1 METLQNQETIQNN
14 NTNNNTSTNPKT
26 QQQQKPIEKKSEEVS
41 ITTTHGLNDKIAF
54 DSLIYDNPAMR
65 TSQKA
70 AQCYY
75 GILSDDNISNM
86 VNFLLNGSETV
97 PANPELISVNVASL
111 GTDYVSG
118 GKPQTGNGTIITATT
133 SSQKNTKSLRM
144 TYTDGGYKFMATDE
158 GMSGLISKR
167 LENDLGQ
174 QTQGAN
180 YVFRS
185 NDYVSIDVAARL
197 AIDGKSRVCRTLE
210 VINELYYN
218 MYPTVSPFSSF
229 ITQIVEYPVF
239 IFDYEDYNT
248 SALQQWLDKI
258 PNEQIL
264 VVNETKPYDAVAA
277 IGRMMNSNRGFNNS
291 SQIMIFF
298 LSNCRNPL
306 RSNRCVINID
316 GYVMNDPSKCRF
328 HDRRILPVIC
338 QRYLGLINIQ
348 YYDYSIAEINM
359 DGTISGDR
367 SFIQKTSISGANYNT
382 VSEYDNMT
390 LGTLIDPPSFGNYPM
405 STQKYVT
412 KDIFTGLCF
421 LAEYEYNVCTPH
433 GDCDFALSKYVSGS
447 GRRPYGI
454 VTIPVCDWL
463 IRVAQDKKII
473 EPIVNKTHKLN
484 NRNVLAQKLKIF
496 ATFKAGRLLN
506 CISEVFGSINN
517 LARFRNL
524 GLLAGVTHLID
535 AQNVGI
541 YDGETLIGLVA
552 HVPFDPMNVDG
563 IYNIAISP
571 SATGSYANGTTNT
584 TDIIVSEYA
593 PIASYWRVDLFGDPI
608 KSDVNVRNERWDPN
622 ISAGFRAPDHER
634 YVMATNANGF
644 GYCSYRFDNSGG
656 YNQVK
661 LVFESPYNGETKL
674 TTSGICQLPTF
685 LWKKDTFSDIRFRP
699 SSYGISTG
707 VYPIMYSHQHL
718 AQVYDNGSSD
728 TWEDV
733 LFA

>member
-14 NTNNNTSTNPKT
+14 NNN
-26 QQQQKPIEKKSEEVS
+26 QKAQNQAQPIEQKKEDIT

-54 DSLIYDNPAMR
+54 ESLLYDNPAMR

-70 AQCYY
+70 AQCFY
-75 GILSDDNISNM
+75 GVLSDENISNM

-97 PANPELISVNVASL
+97 PANPEYISVNIASL

-118 GKPQTGNGTIITATT
+118 GRPSTGNGTLISSST
-133 SSQKNTKSLRM
+133 SSQKSAKSNRM
-144 TYTDGGYKFMATDE
+144 TFVDGGYKFMATDE

-218 MYPTVSPFSSF
+218 MYPTVETFTSF
-229 ITQIVEYPVF
+229 QTQTVQHPTFVF
-239 IFDYEDYNT
+239 DFEDYNT
-248 SALQQWLDKI
+248 TALQQWLDKI

-264 VVNETKPYDAVAA
+264 VINETKPYDAVAA
-277 IGRMMNSNRGFNNS
+277 IGRMLNSHRGFIATNKP
-291 SQIMIFF
+291 IIFF

-306 RSNRCVINID
+306 KSSRCVINID
-316 GYVMNDPSKCRF
+316 GYIMNDQTKARF
-328 HDRRILPVIC
+328 HDYNRLPVIC
-338 QRYLGLINIQ
+338 QRYLGLINIT
-348 YYDYSIAEINM
+348 YYDYSIAEICM
-359 DGTISGDR
+359 DGTISDSR
-367 SFIQKTSISGANYNT
+367 SFIQKTSNANANYKNT
-382 VSEYDNMT
+382 VEYDAMT
-390 LGTLIDPPSFGNYPM
+390 LGASIDPPSFGNYPM
-405 STQKYVT
+405 STQKFVT
-412 KDIFTGLCF
+412 KDIFTALCF

-454 VTIPVCDWL
+454 VTLPVCDWL

-496 ATFKAGRLLN
+496 ANFKAGRLLN
-506 CISEVFGSINN
+506 CVSEVFGSLNN
-517 LARFRNL
+517 LSRFRNL
-524 GLLAGVTHLID
+524 GLIAGVTHLID

-552 HVPFDPMNVDG
+552 HIPFDPLATDG
-563 IYNIAISP
+563 IYNISLTP
-571 SATGSYANGTTNT
+571 TATGSFANGSTNT
-584 TDIIVSEYA
+584 TDIIISEYA
-593 PIASYWRVDLFGDPI
+593 PIASYWRIDLFGDPV
-608 KSDVNVRNERWDPN
+608 KSDVNVKNERWDPS
-622 ISAGFRAPDHER
+622 ISAGFRPIDHER
-634 YVMATNANGF
+634 YVVSTNITNF

-661 LVFESPYNGETKL
+661 LVFESLYNGDNKL
-674 TTSGICQLPTF
+674 TTSGICQLPSF
-685 LWKKDTFSDIRFRP
+685 LWKKDSFADIRFRP
-699 SSYGISTG
+699 SSYGIVNG

-718 AQVYDNGSSD
+718 SQVYDNGSSD
-728 TWEDV
+728 SWEDV

>member
-1 METLQNQETIQNN
+1 
-14 NTNNNTSTNPKT
+14 
-26 QQQQKPIEKKSEEVS
+26 
-41 ITTTHGLNDKIAF
+41 
-54 DSLIYDNPAMR
+54 MR
-65 TSQKA
+65 TTQKA
-70 AQCYY
+70 AQCFY
-75 GILSDDNISNM
+75 GVLSDENISNM

-97 PANPELISVNVASL
+97 PANPEYISVNLPSL

-118 GKPQTGNGTIITATT
+118 GHPATGNGVLISSVT
-133 SSQKNTKSLRM
+133 SSQRSAKSYRM
-144 TYTDGGYKFMATDE
+144 TFTDGGYKFMATDE

-218 MYPTVSPFSSF
+218 LYPTVTAFPSS
-229 ITQIVEYPVF
+229 QNKVVEHPTF
-239 IFDYEDYNT
+239 IFDFEDYNT
-248 SALQQWLDKI
+248 TALQQWLDKI

-264 VVNETKPYDAVAA
+264 VINETKPYDAVSA
-277 IGRMMNSNRGFNNS
+277 IGRMLNSHRGFIATNKP
-291 SQIMIFF
+291 IIFF

-306 RSNRCVINID
+306 KSSRCVINID
-316 GYVMNDPSKCRF
+316 GYIMNEQTKCRF
-328 HDRRILPVIC
+328 HDYNRLPVIC
-338 QRYLGLINIQ
+338 QRYLGLINIA
-348 YYDYSIAEINM
+348 YHDYSIAEICM
-359 DGTISGDR
+359 DGTITDSR
-367 SFIQKTSISGANYNT
+367 SYIQKVAIPNINYTTT
-382 VSEYDNMT
+382 VEYDAVT
-390 LGTLIDPPSFGNYPM
+390 WGTSIDPPHFGNYPM
-405 STQKYVT
+405 STQKFIT
-412 KDIFTGLCF
+412 KDIFTALCF
-421 LAEYEYNVCTPH
+421 LAEHEYNVCTPH

-447 GRRPYGI
+447 GRRPYGV

-496 ATFKAGRLLN
+496 ANFKAGRLLN
-506 CISEVFGSINN
+506 CVSEVFGSLNN
-517 LARFRNL
+517 LSRFRNL
-524 GLLAGVTHLID
+524 GLIAGVTHLID

-541 YDGETLIGLVA
+541 YDGETLIGLIA
-552 HVPFDPMNVDG
+552 HVPFDPLATDG
-563 IYNIAISP
+563 IYNIGSTP
-571 SATGSYANGTTNT
+571 TATGSFANGSTNT

-593 PIASYWRVDLFGDPI
+593 PIASYWRIDLFGDPV
-608 KSDVNVRNERWDPN
+608 KSDVNVKNERWDPS
-622 ISAGFRAPDHER
+622 ISAGFRAIDHER
-634 YVMATNANGF
+634 YVVSTDITNF

-661 LVFESPYNGETKL
+661 LVFESLYNGDNKL
-674 TTSGICQLPTF
+674 TTSGICQLPSF
-685 LWKKDTFSDIRFRP
+685 LWKKDTFADIRFRP
-699 SSYGISTG
+699 SSYGIVNG

-718 AQVYDNGSSD
+718 SQVYDNGSSD
-728 TWEDV
+728 SWEDV